1 MTFKSIAQR
10 TLLLAVGVGVGVLL
24 FLLAGLAL
32 AFVGLPPGYALY
44 NGYVLALLVWLGAAV
59 LLYRRTR
66 KSPATTRRNVAVFM
80 LGILALPL
88 VGTVAMLVQE
98 REFLVFFRS
107 IG

>member
-1 MTFKSIAQR
+1 MTFKMLAQR
-10 TLLLAVGVGVGVLL
+10 TLLLAGGICVGVLF

-59 LLYRRTR
+59 LVYRRTR
-66 KSPATTRRNVAVFM
+66 KSPATTRWNVAAFM
-80 LGILALPL
+80 TGALALPL
-88 VGTVAMLVQE
+88 VGTVAMMIQE
-98 REFLVFFRS
+98 REFLVLFRG